1 MGRQD
6 QDKKNGETRQE
17 TKKMGRQDA
26 RQNKAV
32 YTTASVTYVGQ
43 GQKRK
48 LDHLLAEKSKA

>member
-1 MGRQD
+1 MGDETQD
-6 QDKKNGETRQE
+6 QKKWEDKTR